1 MVENMK
7 EGGESKKKKKEK
19 PGDLLRDAVTAL
31 RSDAQE
37 RLPVMDSTTRG
48 DKPKGYI
55 LSHH

>member
-1 MVENMK
+1 L
-7 EGGESKKKKKEK
+7 KKKKAK
-19 PGDLLRDAVTAL
+19 PGVLLRDAVTAL

-48 DKPKGYI
+48 DKPKGYV